1 MEPKA
6 HHLDPA
12 YRAAL
17 LLCAALNFAMLF
29 LEGGAGLWIGS
40 AALLADA
47 GDFLEDA
54 AVLTFAFVAIAWS
67 PRARAAAGLTQGL
80 AMAGVGIGA
89 IVQIAVRILKGGVP
103 SPAGMAGVAA
113 LALAV
118 NGYCA
123 YRLVRFR
130 TGDASMRAIWLS
142 TRNDALLNVLTLAA
156 AAFIAIV
163 RSPWPDILAGAIIA
177 TVNLLGAIAIVSAA
191 TKELRKPLP
200 QSP

>member
-1 MEPKA
+1 MEPKPQ
-6 HHLDPA
+6 HLDPA

-17 LLCAALNFAMLF
+17 LLCAALNLVMLF
-29 LEGGAGLWIGS
+29 LEGAAGLWIGS

-54 AVLTFAFVAIAWS
+54 TVLTFALVAIAWA
-67 PRARAAAGLTQGL
+67 PRARAAAGLAQGI

-89 IVQIAVRILKGGVP
+89 IVQIAVRILKGGAP
-103 SPAGMAGVAA
+103 SPAPMAAVAA

-123 YRLVRFR
+123 FRLVRFR
-130 TGDASMRAIWLS
+130 TGDASVRAIWLS

-156 AAFIAIV
+156 AAFIVIV

-177 TVNLLGAIAIVSAA
+177 TVNLLSAIAILSAA
-191 TKELRKPLP
+191 AVEMRKAI
-200 QSP
+200 SG